1 MFCEAISLFFSSLSD
16 LSDEIN
22 EESCLFCEAIF
33 LFCESSLCS
42 SLLLFSLC
50 SCLKSFSLF
59 TCTSIELYERNGQE
73 QYSKGNTSVRFRRIS
88 LNKC

>member
-1 MFCEAISLFFSSLSD
+1 MFSSSLSD

-22 EESCLFCEAIF
+22 EESCLFCESI
-33 LFCESSLCS
+33 LCS

-50 SCLKSFSLF
+50 SCLNSFSLF

-73 QYSKGNTSVRFRRIS
+73 QSRKSNTSDHFRRIFLKKS
-88 LNKC
+88 

>member
-1 MFCEAISLFFSSLSD
+1 MFSSSLID

-22 EESCLFCEAIF
+22 EESCLFCEPIF
-33 LFCESSLCS
+33 LFCESILCS

-50 SCLKSFSLF
+50 SCLNSFSLF

-73 QYSKGNTSVRFRRIS
+73 QSRKGNTSDHFRRIFLKKS
-88 LNKC
+88 